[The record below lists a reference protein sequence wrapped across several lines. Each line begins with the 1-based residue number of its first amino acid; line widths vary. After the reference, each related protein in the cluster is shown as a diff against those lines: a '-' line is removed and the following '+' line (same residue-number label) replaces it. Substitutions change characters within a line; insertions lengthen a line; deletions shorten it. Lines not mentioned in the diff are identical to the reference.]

1 MKIKGLEDKIVKFV
15 YLREPK
21 TRKPVVTICLITDS
35 KKEKIGRGISICSV
49 LDMDSKLYN
58 KNEGR
63 NHALRRACDA
73 YFYEY
78 KGEEISRGEA
88 IESVVENA
96 KTDWIRYFYLPLTER
111 ETTRLAAYVAHT
123 RKTQFL
129 EVHNLT
135 ETEKRILG
143 V

>member
-21 TRKPVVTICLITDS
+21 TRKPVVTICLITDN

-73 YFYEY
+73 YFHNLT
-78 KGEEISRGEA
+78 GDEIKRPSA
-88 IESVVENA
+88 IMSVLKFVDL
-96 KTDWIRYFYLPLTER
+96 DWGRYFYNDSDYPRIEYVNKTECI
-111 ETTRLAAYVAHT
+111 
-123 RKTQFL
+123 RK
-129 EVHNLT
+129 EELT